1 MIPRPNGASARSI
14 WAHLVEGAGPQ
25 NGDYPLDAGDFGRCI
40 TFLDANPD
48 LYRDLHR
55 MAEVNAYWAAIWDQ
69 WDNLCSIDTKGKDDL
84 LKKILAPIQKAD
96 TGHTQIMPGVSMR
109 SGPITFKGADS
120 KEEVFSRAVMA
131 VWEAGGC
138 STSFIQRKLGIG
150 YNAAARII
158 ERMEELAIVSKPNH
172 VGKRTVRSPDD
183 LRKALG
189 IRAEVMEIAGGDE
202 EQAAVMMRAL
212 LDGLRVIETV
222 TPQQEEP
229 HMSGP
234 GHNSGTDAYSV
245 TADELRSFI
254 ERAEQL
260 ASEKKDIAEQEK
272 ELFQEA
278 RGRGYDVKV
287 MRKVIALRKRKPD
300 EIAEEEAILDLYRSA
315 LGMS

>member
-1 MIPRPNGASARSI
+1 MIQKPNGASAQSI

-25 NGDYPLDAGDFGRCI
+25 HGDYPHDSGDWDRCE
-40 TFLDANPD
+40 TFLIQNPE
-48 LYRDLHR
+48 LRATFPR
-55 MAEVNAYWAAIWDQ
+55 MAEVNAYWAALVPRW
-69 WDNLCSIDTKGKDDL
+69 DDL
-84 LKKILAPIQKAD
+84 RLMTKEDVYAELKAILAPIQKAD
-96 TGHTQIMPGVSMR
+96 PGHAQIMPGVSMR

-131 VWEAGGC
+131 VWEHGGC

-158 ERMEELAIVSKPNH
+158 ERMETLAIVSKPDH

-212 LDGLRVIETV
+212 LEGLRVIEDT
-222 TPQQEEP
+222 TAPKEEP
-229 HMSGP
+229 PMSGP

-245 TADELRSFI
+245 TADELRQFI

-272 ELFQEA
+272 ELFAEA
-278 RGRGYDVKV
+278 KGRGYCTKI

-300 EIAEEEAILDLYRSA
+300 EIAEEEAVLTMYKSA
-315 LGMS
+315 LGME